1 MDAGA
6 MGSVPDVSVVIPAFG
21 VAEWLVDGVASALG
35 QSVSLEVIVVD
46 DASPDD
52 GIARLQAAFPSE
64 PRLRIVA
71 NRRAK
76 GVCGAR
82 NTGLEEASAPWVVFL
97 DGDDQLLPGG
107 LAALLAGVS
116 EGVVGVFGGFRH
128 VDEAGQDVT
137 SSWLVDRAD
146 AFRRYPER
154 PLDLGLLPRRTFN
167 PPPGAI
173 LLNAEA
179 VWTVGGWHEG
189 LSGVGRSED
198 FEMVMRSATQ
208 GPIAV
213 VDAAVLAYLKR
224 PGSRSTIERNTRH
237 RLITRLGIVRQM
249 PRSFRPEVGRAQGQ
263 AYLRLVLP
271 RLRSVS
277 TGGGPKSGLVG
288 LLDLAIA
295 GGFSLWGLLCWPLP
309 AWRPSWPP
317 LVRRRGA

>member
-21 VAEWLVDGVASALG
+21 VAEWLVDSVASALG

-97 DGDDQLLPGG
+97 DGDDQLLPNG
-107 LAALLAGVS
+107 LAALLAGAS

-154 PLDLGLLPRRTFN
+154 PLGLGVLPRRTFN
-167 PPPGAI
+167 PPPWSNVAQC
-173 LLNAEA
+173 
-179 VWTVGGWHEG
+179 
-189 LSGVGRSED
+189 R
-198 FEMVMRSATQ
+198 
-208 GPIAV
+208 
-213 VDAAVLAYLKR
+213 
-224 PGSRSTIERNTRH
+224 GS
-237 RLITRLGIVRQM
+237 
-249 PRSFRPEVGRAQGQ
+249 
-263 AYLRLVLP
+263 
-271 RLRSVS
+271 
-277 TGGGPKSGLVG
+277 
-288 LLDLAIA
+288 LD
-295 GGFSLWGLLCWPLP
+295 
-309 AWRPSWPP
+309 
-317 LVRRRGA
+317 RRGLARGSVWLRTLRGLRNGDALGHPRADRSHRC